1 MQVGCLALQAV
12 QQRTKYKKKT
22 IAVSKIDIVITS
34 KKTLAVTTMLFT
46 GAKAVPRRVALRPVA
61 SLPPAAAPAA
71 ASDPRTQL
79 EHLHAIGAARNAK
92 LAARAPLGLVARNP
106 DELLEQLRP
115 LAGAAAGPVDGYVV
129 RHCCAHEIT
138 TTVCVDHCSLCHRA
152 FIFSYAATELLR
164 AVIIPQTGSC
174 SLGLDC
180 GPPNDS
186 TSDCARSPL
195 TGARR

>member
-22 IAVSKIDIVITS
+22 IAVSKIDTS
-34 KKTLAVTTMLFT
+34 CLQKNPGLAVTTMLFT

-61 SLPPAAAPAA
+61 SLPPAATPAA

-152 FIFSYAATELLR
+152 FIFSCAATE
-164 AVIIPQTGSC
+164 
-174 SLGLDC
+174 
-180 GPPNDS
+180 
-186 TSDCARSPL
+186 
-195 TGARR
+195 